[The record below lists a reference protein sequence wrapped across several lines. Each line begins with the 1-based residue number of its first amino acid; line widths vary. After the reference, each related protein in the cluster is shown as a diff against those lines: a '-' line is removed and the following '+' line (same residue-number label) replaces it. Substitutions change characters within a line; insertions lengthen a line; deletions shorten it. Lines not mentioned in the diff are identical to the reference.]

1 MACKPTNLPNGLKV
15 GGCLQVE
22 NGTLVSVYPFV
33 AEPDANFQ
41 VVQGVG
47 IVNCDGTFN
56 VTLIDEA
63 DVINS
68 GLVSIT
74 STNGTI
80 TVLADVTING
90 TATMT
95 TGVTG
100 DFYRSRGEWWRT

>member
-1 MACKPTNLPNGLKV
+1 MACKPTRYPNGIEV
-15 GGCLQVE
+15 GGCIQVLD
-22 NGTLVSVYPFV
+22 GTLTSIYPFV
-33 AEPDANFQ
+33 ATPNDTFQ

-68 GLVSIT
+68 GLVKIT

-80 TVLADVTING
+80 TVLADVPING
-90 TATMT
+90 VNILT
-95 TGVTG
+95 TGVSV
-100 DFYRSRGEWWRT
+100 DFHKARGEWWR